1 MFFEF
6 VGIAHKKSPFTNCPV
21 KGVHIILDGSPHET
35 IYSPEV
41 QQWMNFAV
49 QPLAEPGYVSFIFM
63 NISEEHAREMHVQR
77 ERVTNEVIV
86 RVTKI
91 LNDGEG
97 YESAMNHA
105 LQEISRFIH
114 PDRIYLLETDGITVS
129 NTFEWRAE
137 GIQSEIETLQNLDYE
152 EYISGWEVFLRG
164 SPGVIME
171 DIEVLR
177 NMGDMVDYEN
187 LKRQGIKRLMA
198 VPFYRQGRIAG
209 YLGEIISR

>member
-1 MFFEF
+1 M
-6 VGIAHKKSPFTNCPV
+6 
-21 KGVHIILDGSPHET
+21 
-35 IYSPEV
+35 
-41 QQWMNFAV
+41 
-49 QPLAEPGYVSFIFM
+49 
-63 NISEEHAREMHVQR
+63 QR
-77 ERVTNEVIV
+77 ERVTNEAIV
-86 RVTKI
+86 RVAKI

-97 YESAMNHA
+97 YESAMNYA

-129 NTFEWRAE
+129 NTFEWCAE

>member
-1 MFFEF
+1 M
-6 VGIAHKKSPFTNCPV
+6 VGLTSNREMRDNNVLLLLICTPFTNCPV

-114 PDRIYLLETDGITVS
+114 PDRIYLLETDGNCFS
-129 NTFEWRAE
+129 
-137 GIQSEIETLQNLDYE
+137 GILL
-152 EYISGWEVFLRG
+152 
-164 SPGVIME
+164 
-171 DIEVLR
+171 
-177 NMGDMVDYEN
+177 
-187 LKRQGIKRLMA
+187 A
-198 VPFYRQGRIAG
+198 
-209 YLGEIISR
+209 